1 MAHMIARILPRWAA
15 TAAALVLAASLA
27 ACGSSNDTG
36 TFDST
41 SAGKPAFDPGTSA
54 TVSASPLFASYAAA
68 DALMRNLGHFPD
80 LKKPILVAT
89 LVNINDLQ
97 SSSAFGRMSSEQI
110 GSRLAN
116 SGLPVA
122 EIKLREA
129 ILVEEGRGELML
141 SRDAR
146 AIARARGAQALVVGT
161 YATGKD
167 AVYVNVRL
175 VSAMDGR
182 ILSSHDYVVPMTR
195 DVVALVNSDVNA
207 AFGVVSGDAIAY

>member
-1 MAHMIARILPRWAA
+1 MIARLLPRLAA
-15 TAAALVLAASLA
+15 MASALVLAGSLT
-27 ACGSSNDTG
+27 ACGKDGAS
-36 TFDST
+36 FDGT
-41 SAGKPAFDPGTSA
+41 SAGKPVFEPATSA
-54 TVSASPLFASYAAA
+54 SVASSPLLASYSAA
-68 DALMRNLGHFPD
+68 DALLRNLGHFPD
-80 LKKPILVAT
+80 LKRPILVAT
-89 LVNINDLQ
+89 LVNINDMQ
-97 SSSAFGRMSSEQI
+97 TSSAFGRMSSEQI

-122 EIKLREA
+122 EIKLRES

-141 SRDAR
+141 SRNAR
-146 AIARARGAQALVVGT
+146 EIARARGAQAVVVGT

-195 DVVALVNSDVNA
+195 DVTALLNSDINA
-207 AFGVVSGDAIAY
+207 ALGLVSGDSIAY

>member
-1 MAHMIARILPRWAA
+1 MIARLLPRLAA
-15 TAAALVLAASLA
+15 LASALVLAGSLT
-27 ACGSSNDTG
+27 ACGKDGAS
-36 TFDST
+36 FDGA
-41 SAGKPAFDPGTSA
+41 SAGKPVFEPATSA
-54 TVSASPLFASYAAA
+54 SVASSPLLASYSAA
-68 DALMRNLGHFPD
+68 DALLRNLGHFPD
-80 LKKPILVAT
+80 LKRPILVAT
-89 LVNINDLQ
+89 LVNINDMQ
-97 SSSAFGRMSSEQI
+97 TSSAFGRMSSEQI

-122 EIKLREA
+122 EIKLRES

-141 SRDAR
+141 SRNAR
-146 AIARARGAQALVVGT
+146 EIARARGAQAVVVGT

-195 DVVALVNSDVNA
+195 DVTALLNSDINA
-207 AFGVVSGDAIAY
+207 ALGLVSGDSIAY